1 VTPHAPTFARPGG
14 HQGDQELGFSFS
26 ILDAEEKHLQDKS
39 LVSTIR
45 AAIDSETGKAATSSK
60 SRKTLASSTR
70 DMLL

>member
-1 VTPHAPTFARPGG
+1 
-14 HQGDQELGFSFS
+14 
-26 ILDAEEKHLQDKS
+26 

-45 AAIDSETGKAATSSK
+45 AAIDSETGKPATSSK